1 MKSKSGGKRAIPEVR
16 DLAVQVPLDL
26 LKRVKV
32 AAVMRD
38 VTLKQL
44 VTDALEAYLTKEGK
58 K

>member
-1 MKSKSGGKRAIPEVR
+1 MPEVR